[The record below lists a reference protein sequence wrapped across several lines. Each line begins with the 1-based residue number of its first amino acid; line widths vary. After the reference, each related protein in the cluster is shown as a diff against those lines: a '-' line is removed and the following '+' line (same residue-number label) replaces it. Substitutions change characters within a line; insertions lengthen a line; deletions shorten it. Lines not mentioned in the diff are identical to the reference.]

1 MSRLGRTHW
10 LALGAAV
17 AVAACA
23 SSPTNGSSATAYGDV
38 GPESQVNGVW
48 LDSVG
53 GLWMDSV
60 GVIHHGRHGRVAE
73 LSGESL
79 RSMTN
84 QNIVAHMVAGDSLEI
99 ALSQMGVDRATSP
112 DVRAFAQKMISAHTQ
127 HRDMSL
133 RTASQAGVTAVIAPM
148 DTLDDRVSMR
158 IDRRLSRLNGAD
170 FDKGFMGEEYVM
182 HQHMLSDL
190 KAMRPQATGVA
201 QQLID
206 QTIPVVKQHLDEA
219 EDVWEKV
226 GGKPHRRGTDA
237 YPGGN

>member
-1 MSRLGRTHW
+1 MSRFRSTHW

-17 AVAACA
+17 AIAGCA
-23 SSPTNGSSATAYGDV
+23 SSPTNGSSATAYGEL

-60 GVIHHGRHGRVAE
+60 GVIHHGRRGRVAE

-79 RSMTN
+79 RSMTD
-84 QNIVAHMVAGDSLEI
+84 QNIVAHMTEGDSLEI
-99 ALSQMGVDRATSP
+99 ALSRMGLQRSTNA
-112 DVRAFAQKMISAHTQ
+112 DVRAFAQQMINAHMQ

-133 RTASQAGVTAVIAPM
+133 RMASQAGITPMTAPV
-148 DTLDDRVSMR
+148 DTLDDRVAMR
-158 IDRRLSRLNGAD
+158 MNHRLAALSGAD
-170 FDKGFMGEEYVM
+170 FDKGFMGEEYMM
-182 HQHMLSDL
+182 HRHMLADL
-190 KAMRPQATGVA
+190 KTMRPQATGVA

-206 QTIPVVKQHLDEA
+206 QT

-226 GGKPHRRGTDA
+226 GGKPHKRGTSA